1 MIKTDKYVKLPN
13 TTMYFPKVHATV
25 DEITNAY
32 SNGHVTPLF
41 LRTVVINQDDVE
53 SVLKT
58 QKSQRPK
65 TTEGY
70 NIIKDTWSNR
80 TQELKRDVYLFST
93 GDLDLI
99 DFVFKYGLPYKQVRK
114 FFKELLPDLDVD
126 SLWKKHKKYVTK
138 RTSKQVYGV
147 DHPSQVEE
155 IKQKVAQTTLERH
168 GVTNAMFSDTL
179 KSKYNQTMMDKHG
192 VSHNFKLT
200 DAVKSWQTRLFSHLT
215 SDKTWLE
222 ILKIIANEHNT
233 ELSETMFQTTLP
245 ILRRNFENTSSD
257 LSALTTLFTAW
268 KTHTGQPLKYPD
280 NILFRMDF
288 GITTTWLKHFMDLDL
303 LYANSEYLSTHSSQ
317 HENRVEE
324 LLKSLN
330 ISYQKN
336 NRTILNGQELDFYI
350 EEKSLAIEI
359 NPNQSH
365 NSNKYATQAS
375 RSMFNLTKESTYHFN
390 KYQAC
395 EGQGITLLQLFSY
408 DLDPITFENK
418 TKHHLTALLTGYTE
432 RIYARNIEI
441 KHVKATQDARLFLNT
456 YHTQGASKAS
466 EYYEL
471 RYQNRLVGV
480 ASFTKRHN
488 GTIELKRMCFAPY
501 IQIVGGVSKIIKTY
515 FKDHPELDELYSFS
529 DNNYGNGQG
538 YASAGAEFVH
548 ETGPSL
554 VFVSPTDPQDRYSW
568 QVATS
573 WSMKQ
578 GIIHDDLNNTGQTDN
593 AEEYVEL
600 YLSHRTDNKTG
611 YDRIYTAGSKLWKF
625 TRDA

>member
-1 MIKTDKYVKLPN
+1 M
-13 TTMYFPKVHATV
+13 
-25 DEITNAY
+25 
-32 SNGHVTPLF
+32 
-41 LRTVVINQDDVE
+41 
-53 SVLKT
+53 
-58 QKSQRPK
+58 
-65 TTEGY
+65 
-70 NIIKDTWSNR
+70 
-80 TQELKRDVYLFST
+80 
-93 GDLDLI
+93 
-99 DFVFKYGLPYKQVRK
+99 
-114 FFKELLPDLDVD
+114 
-126 SLWKKHKKYVTK
+126 
-138 RTSKQVYGV
+138 
-147 DHPSQVEE
+147 
-155 IKQKVAQTTLERH
+155 
-168 GVTNAMFSDTL
+168 
-179 KSKYNQTMMDKHG
+179 
-192 VSHNFKLT
+192 
-200 DAVKSWQTRLFSHLT
+200 
-215 SDKTWLE
+215 
-222 ILKIIANEHNT
+222 
-233 ELSETMFQTTLP
+233 
-245 ILRRNFENTSSD
+245 
-257 LSALTTLFTAW
+257 
-268 KTHTGQPLKYPD
+268 
-280 NILFRMDF
+280 
-288 GITTTWLKHFMDLDL
+288 
-303 LYANSEYLSTHSSQ
+303 
-317 HENRVEE
+317 
-324 LLKSLN
+324 LKSLN

-395 EGQGITLLQLFSY
+395 KKQGITLIQLFSY

-432 RIYARNIEI
+432 RIYARNVEI
-441 KHVKATQDARLFLNT
+441 KHVKATQEARLFLNT

-488 GTIELKRMCFAPY
+488 STTELKRMCFAPY
-501 IQIVGGVSKIIKTY
+501 IQIIGGVSKIIKTY

-538 YASAGAEFVH
+538 YASAGAEFIH

-578 GIIHDDLNNTGQTDN
+578 GIIHDDLNNAGQPDN

>member
-1 MIKTDKYVKLPN
+1 MTNKY
-13 TTMYFPKVHATV
+13 
-25 DEITNAY
+25 
-32 SNGHVTPLF
+32 
-41 LRTVVINQDDVE
+41 
-53 SVLKT
+53 
-58 QKSQRPK
+58 
-65 TTEGY
+65 
-70 NIIKDTWSNR
+70 
-80 TQELKRDVYLFST
+80 
-93 GDLDLI
+93 
-99 DFVFKYGLPYKQVRK
+99 
-114 FFKELLPDLDVD
+114 
-126 SLWKKHKKYVTK
+126 
-138 RTSKQVYGV
+138 
-147 DHPSQVEE
+147 
-155 IKQKVAQTTLERH
+155 
-168 GVTNAMFSDTL
+168 
-179 KSKYNQTMMDKHG
+179 G

-222 ILKIIANEHNT
+222 VLTIIADEHET

-257 LSALTTLFTAW
+257 LSALRTLFTVW
-268 KTHTGQPLKYPD
+268 KTHTGQMVKYPD

-303 LYANSEYLSTHSSQ
+303 LYANDEHLSTHSSQ
-317 HENRVEE
+317 HENRIEE

-336 NRTILNGQELDFYI
+336 NRTVLKGQELDFYI

-395 EGQGITLLQLFSY
+395 KEQGITLLQLFSY
-408 DLDPITFENK
+408 DLDPVTFENK

-441 KHVKATQDARLFLNT
+441 KQVKATQEARLFLNT

-488 GTIELKRMCFAPY
+488 GTTELKRMCFAPY

-625 TRDA
+625 TRDALCVFLFMQM